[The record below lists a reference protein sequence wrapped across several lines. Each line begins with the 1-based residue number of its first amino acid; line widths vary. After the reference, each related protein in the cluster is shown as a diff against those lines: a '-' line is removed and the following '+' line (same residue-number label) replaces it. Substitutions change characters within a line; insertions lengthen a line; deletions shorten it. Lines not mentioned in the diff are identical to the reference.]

1 MILRI
6 DITLTCWGPSKF
18 NKWPSLRSGFASSR
32 CSCTEVPQDEPWAQW
47 QSRDLVKGSSF
58 FGLFWSRHKGGGL
71 PPLRWFQSYAC
82 AAMYFRSYTQ
92 PQREPCHDETILRIL
107 NFLGQPLVPLQLSI
121 GLPFWPPTRGFGPV
135 SKKTRSEEE
144 GSHTIRPG
152 VESWI
157 FACIKCA
164 CGVWRSQ
171 CVGHLAWNKDVR
183 TKEEDRTYHARL
195 SSNPS
200 LLVQWELQ
208 LDRTF
213 FWYASGQKSHWRPK
227 V

>member
-1 MILRI
+1 MWAFRVNKSSLAE
-6 DITLTCWGPSKF
+6 TSQFSKQA
-18 NKWPSLRSGFASSR
+18 ASSAFHLQI
-32 CSCTEVPQDEPWAQW
+32 VFH
-47 QSRDLVKGSSF
+47 SF
-58 FGLFWSRHKGGGL
+58 TNS
-71 PPLRWFQSYAC
+71 FQVFYK
-82 AAMYFRSYTQ
+82 
-92 PQREPCHDETILRIL
+92 
-107 NFLGQPLVPLQLSI
+107 FLTHQKLQLVARRVSI